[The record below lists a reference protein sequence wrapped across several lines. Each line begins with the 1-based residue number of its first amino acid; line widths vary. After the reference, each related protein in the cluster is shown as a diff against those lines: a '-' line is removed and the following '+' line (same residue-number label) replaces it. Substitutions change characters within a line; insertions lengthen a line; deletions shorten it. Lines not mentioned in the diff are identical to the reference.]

1 MPKGPGRVN
10 RRNRPGQDF
19 AIQARRVQVEEM
31 YLRHMK
37 QTEIAKILGVHQST
51 VSDDC
56 RAVEEEWKERY
67 SEDRDR
73 MKRQV
78 TARYFRK
85 LIELESEYE
94 LSKQPRKKQHQEI
107 VVSTDTKTGKQTQV
121 GLAKVVTSHD
131 DSLGDPRI
139 QRLILDVHQM
149 IVKLWGL
156 NAPEKIAATEV
167 DGSPIQGGV
176 LTVIV
181 RNTEPEET
189 EESGV

>member
-1 MPKGPGRVN
+1 MR
-10 RRNRPGQDF
+10 
-19 AIQARRVQVEEM
+19 VEEM

-37 QTEIAKILGVHQST
+37 QTEIAKVLGVDQST

-56 RAVEEEWKERY
+56 RAIEEEWKERY
-67 SEDRDR
+67 AKDRDE
-73 MKRQV
+73 MKRQ
-78 TARYFRK
+78 AHAGFLLKIR
-85 LIELESEYE
+85 ELEAEYE
-94 LSKQPRKKQHQEI
+94 LSKQPLKKQRQARK
-107 VVSTDTKTGKQTQV
+107 VLSDTKTQEQKQV
-121 GLAKVVTSHD
+121 GATKVITSQEER
-131 DSLGDPRI
+131 LGDPRI
-139 QRLILDVHQM
+139 QTLISGYYDK